1 MRVLLFGFLPL
12 WAVLLVDSGLKLFLL
27 AVRLW
32 QRPDQQGKAEA
43 PTAPPHFLSFALLIP
58 AHNEEGVIGE
68 TVRQLR
74 ALPYPP
80 ERFTVIVIADGCTD
94 QTARL
99 ARENGATCVLWAE
112 PTGRK
117 GRALSRFLT
126 TERER
131 LNVFDVVVVC
141 DADTRLHADAL
152 LFLNQ
157 AFLYGMQVGQG
168 RVASDPQSPS
178 PLGALLALS
187 EALSQEI
194 DDCARK
200 FLGWPVPLRGTGMAF
215 RREILQEFG
224 ILPHTRAEDMEL
236 SLLLSFYRVPV
247 TFVPEATVYDPK
259 PTNVSAAARQRAR
272 WFQGHWEVVR
282 EYWQD
287 ILSVLRKG
295 NLGERVLLFSLL
307 LRPRALFIGIKAA
320 ILLGY
325 FFLAPRLSPGGWLLV
340 GAGAS
345 FALLAD
351 LIYYLVGSVIITN
364 SDNRRSLG
372 RFALYLPIWVGAL
385 VLSIFSTKRWLRV
398 RDRGVP
404 R

>member
-43 PTAPPHFLSFALLIP
+43 PTAPPHFLSLALLIP

-99 ARENGATCVLWAE
+99 ARENGASCVLWAE
-112 PTGRK
+112 QTGRK

-126 TERER
+126 LERER
-131 LNVFDVVVVC
+131 LNAFDVVVVC
-141 DADTRLHADAL
+141 DADTRLHAAAL

-157 AFLYGMQVGQG
+157 AFLHGMQVGQG
-168 RVASDPQSPS
+168 KVKSDPQSPS

-236 SLLLSFYRVPV
+236 SLLLCLYRVPV
-247 TFVPEATVYDPK
+247 TFVPEAIVYDPK
-259 PTNVSAAARQRAR
+259 PTDVSAATKQRAR
-272 WFQGHWEVVR
+272 WFQGHWAVMR
-282 EYWQD
+282 QYWQD
-287 ILSVLRKG
+287 ILTVLRKG
-295 NLGERVLLFSLL
+295 NVGERALICSLL
-307 LRPRALFIGIKAA
+307 LRPRTLFIGVKATV
-320 ILLGY
+320 LLGC
-325 FFLAPRLSPGGWLLV
+325 FFLTAGLSPGILLFV
-340 GAGAS
+340 GTGAS

-351 LIYYLVGSVIITN
+351 LIYYLIGSSLLTCR
-364 SDNRRSLG
+364 DNRRALW
-372 RFALYLPIWVGAL
+372 RFALYLPIWLGAM
-385 VLSIFSTKRWLRV
+385 VLSVFSTKRWLRV
-398 RDRGVP
+398 SDRGVE